1 MPKLIDD
8 QEQIAR
14 RFLVKSVD
22 GDVGLLLDEVLAA
35 TEDLSME

>member
-1 MPKLIDD
+1 MLTHY

-14 RFLVKSVD
+14 RFLARDID

-35 TEDLSME
+35 TEDLSMD